1 MISFE
6 NDYSTGAHPRILE
19 DAGGDEPGAGAGL
32 WQRPL
37 LRKCGG
43 PHPRGLR

>member
-19 DAGGDEPGAGAGL
+19 ALAATNLEPA
-32 WQRPL
+32 PL
-37 LRKCGG
+37 LRKGGG